1 MARFTMTEFDK
12 AYCKASLICE
22 RYPEITRRKAEL
34 LLDDNLSTDTLKKQF
49 NTVVSNIEEYL
60 K

>member
-1 MARFTMTEFDK
+1 MARFTMTEFEK
-12 AYCKASLICE
+12 AYNKVSLICE
-22 RYPEITRRKAEL
+22 RYPEITERKAKL

-49 NTVVSNIEEYL
+49 DTVVSNIEEYL